1 MKLKVVPAVRGLGW
15 VRDGVRVCL
24 KQPLGFV
31 SLLGLFFTAAML
43 LMAVPVVGALV
54 VVSAM
59 PAVWMA
65 FMLASRRV
73 LSGRRITPGVLLEPV
88 KAAEARGPW
97 LRLGALYALATA
109 LVVLLGGV
117 LGPSVGDLSTAL
129 GTPDQAEAVLSNPAV
144 QSNLLWRLALTIPV
158 SLLFWHTPA
167 LVHWSRLPI
176 RKALF
181 FSAVASW
188 RNLGAFALYG
198 VGWMGL
204 LVVVG
209 VVMQVVLALVPVPAL
224 GTMIAVLGGMWVASA
239 FYASLYFSVVDC
251 FEPSASPADEDS
263 PMDGGTAVGPALGTD
278 TKPRDD

>member
-1 MKLKVVPAVRGLGW
+1 MKLKVVPAARGLGW
-15 VRDGVRVCL
+15 IRDGIRVCL
-24 KQPLGFV
+24 KQPLGFI
-31 SLLGLFFTAAML
+31 SLLGLVFTAAML
-43 LMAVPVVGALV
+43 LMALPVIGPLV

-73 LSGRRITPGVLLEPV
+73 LSGRRITPSVLMEPV
-88 KAAEARGPW
+88 KAPEARAPW
-97 LRLGALYALATA
+97 LRLGSLYALATA
-109 LVVLLGGV
+109 MVVLIGGL
-117 LGPSVGDLSTAL
+117 LGPSIGDLSTAL

-188 RNLGAFALYG
+188 RNLGAFG
-198 VGWMGL
+198 VYAAGWMGL
-204 LVVVG
+204 LLVVG
-209 VVMQVVLALVPVPAL
+209 VLMQVVLAIVPVPMFA
-224 GTMIAVLGGMWVASA
+224 TMIAVLGGMWIAAA

-251 FEPSASPADEDS
+251 FEPSAPPADDDS
-263 PMDGGTAVGPALGTD
+263 PMEQAAD
-278 TKPRDD
+278 